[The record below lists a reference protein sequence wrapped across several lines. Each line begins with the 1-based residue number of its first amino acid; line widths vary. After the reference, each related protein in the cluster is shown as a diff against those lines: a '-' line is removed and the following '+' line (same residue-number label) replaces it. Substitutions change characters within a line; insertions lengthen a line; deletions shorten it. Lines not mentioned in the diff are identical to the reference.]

1 MLVTIK
7 RILFLP
13 NTIFLTILF
22 LFLIP
27 FTPVLAVEVL
37 TNGTC
42 NGGTTGWTLTV
53 VSGVAA
59 SNVYDSS
66 IYHNGAGSVSA
77 YTSTTKNRPAITT
90 TTQTISTTIIAGS
103 TVNLDF
109 WWSKQCE
116 SAACQI
122 NTLEIRIIEGVNTY
136 TVWSDTSMPAAG
148 ARTAWAQGTGNI
160 SSYFTVTGTYSIQIY
175 SSVSNNKTLTSRA
188 LTWVDDITLDVIPPS
203 VTTGTTGT
211 QVSTVNTGE
220 TGKYIGGAF
229 TMVSNTGTINVNS
242 IQISEA
248 GTLNANTYLHN
259 VKLFYETAGTCTYDA
274 NETQYGTTTSFSSS
288 EDATFSSTLGIT
300 TSQVCFY
307 VVFDIDQNATADA
320 GIEIEI
326 TNPSTDVTV
335 DSGYGSSPGTT
346 VAISGSTTVTAVAS
360 ISITLTTDGSVSWGV
375 MEAGSTKSTINISD
389 TEVVQSNSNVNID
402 LDIKSSNA
410 TGGSVNWTLGAT
422 PDSDVF
428 VYEHSSNSGSVWN
441 TFLLADSYYTFVTGM
456 TPSSTQNIDLRI
468 TVPNISSEYDQKT
481 ITITILATQSS

>member
-22 LFLIP
+22 LFLIS

-37 TNGTC
+37 TNGTF

-77 YTSTTKNRPAITT
+77 YTSTVKNRPAITT

-103 TVNLDF
+103 TVNLGF

-116 SAACQI
+116 TASCQI
-122 NTLEIRIIEGVNTY
+122 NTLEIRIIEGGNTY

-148 ARTAWAQGTGNI
+148 ARTAWAQGTGDI

-175 SSVSNNKTLTSRA
+175 SSVSNNKTATSRA
-188 LTWVDDITLDVIPPS
+188 ITWVDDITLDVIPPY
-203 VTTGTTGT
+203 VTTGT

-307 VVFDIDQNATADA
+307 VVFDIDQNATDSASID
-320 GIEIEI
+320 IEIS
-326 TNPSTDVTV
+326 NPSTDVTV
-335 DSGYGSSPGTT
+335 DSGYGSSPATT
-346 VAISGSTTVTAVAS
+346 VAISGSTTVSTVATIS
-360 ISITLTTDGSVSWGV
+360 ISLNTDGSVTWGV
-375 MEAGSTKSTINISD
+375 MEANTTKSTLDISD
-389 TEVVQSNSNVNID
+389 TEVVQSDSNVNID
-402 LDIKSSNA
+402 LDIKSTNA
-410 TGGSVNWTLGAT
+410 IGTTDWTLSSVAGNNL
-422 PDSDVF
+422 F
-428 VYEHSSNSGSVWN
+428 VYENSSNGGTDWN
-441 TFLLADSYYTFVTGM
+441 MFVLPNSYYSFVSAM
-456 TPSSTQNIDLRI
+456 TPSSTQNVDLRI
-468 TVPNISSEYDQKT
+468 TTPTVSTDFDQKT
-481 ITITILATQSS
+481 ITITILASQSS

>member
-27 FTPVLAVEVL
+27 FTPVLAANVL
-37 TNGTC
+37 TNPSFT
-42 NGGTTGWTLTV
+42 GGTTGWTLST
-53 VSGVAA
+53 AI
-59 SNVYDSS
+59 YDSA
-66 IYHNGAGSVSA
+66 IYQDSAGSVANKSPIGRNL
-77 YTSTTKNRPAITT
+77 TSTGTA
-90 TTQTISTTIIAGS
+90 TQTISTTIIGGS
-103 TVNLDF
+103 TVYLNF
-109 WWSKQCE
+109 YWAKQCVTVNC
-116 SAACQI
+116 ANNQI
-122 NTLEIRIIEGVNTY
+122 DINIISGTTN
-136 TVWSDTSMPAAG
+136 TVWTDTSMPTAG
-148 ARTAWAQGTGNI
+148 SMTAWQQVSNYNI
-160 SSYFTVTGTYSIQIY
+160 SSYFATTGTYQIQISLY
-175 SSVSNNKTLTSRA
+175 GRNGNDKAAQAIGWT
-188 LTWVDDITLDVIPPS
+188 DNFNLDVIPPT

-307 VVFDIDQNATADA
+307 IVFDIDQNATDSASID
-320 GIEIEI
+320 IEIS
-326 TNPSTDVTV
+326 NPSTDVTV
-335 DSGYGSSPGTT
+335 DSGYGSSPATN
-346 VAISGSTTVTAVAS
+346 VAISGSTTVSTVATIS
-360 ISITLTTDGSVSWGV
+360 ISLNTDGSVTWGV
-375 MEAGSTKSTINISD
+375 MEANTTKSTLDISD
-389 TEVVQSNSNVNID
+389 TEVVQSDSNVNID
-402 LDIKSSNA
+402 LDIKSTNA
-410 TGGSVNWTLGAT
+410 IGTTDWTLSSVAGNNL
-422 PDSDVF
+422 F
-428 VYEHSSNSGSVWN
+428 VYENSSNGGTDWN
-441 TFLLADSYYTFVTGM
+441 MFVLPNSYYSFVSAM

-468 TVPNISSEYDQKT
+468 TTPTVSTDFDQKT
-481 ITITILATQSS
+481 ITITILASQSS